1 MVTKT
6 KLIPLAQYI
15 AERTGVL
22 SEEQIANYIEELSAD
37 EVVLEALRISADRTV
52 SMSLAPQDQIDNALV
67 ASSHAVSYLRR
78 NKLPDEGMQDLQQA
92 QQRFVGTRLEQE
104 KKNAS
109 NWFRRLFQRK

>member
-6 KLIPLAQYI
+6 KSIPLEQHI

-37 EVVLEALRISADRTV
+37 EAALEALRISADRMV

-67 ASSHAVSYLRR
+67 ESSHALSYLRR
-78 NKLPDEGMQDLQQA
+78 NKLPEEGMHDLQQA
-92 QQRFVGTRLEQE
+92 QYRFVITRLEQE

-109 NWFRRLFQRK
+109 NWFRRRFRRE